1 MLRKSEL
8 EQMKNVDIQTVDKA
22 SLVDLN
28 DVVIDTSQPVEQRIK
43 SFIAQMKNPYV
54 FRIGDVAVKVNYAD
68 SGPSFNEIFESII
81 NFYRE

>member
-1 MLRKSEL
+1 MLTKSEL
-8 EQMKNVDIQTVDKA
+8 EQMKNVDIRTVDKA

-43 SFIAQMKNPYV
+43 SFIAQVKNPYV

-68 SGPSFNEIFESII
+68 SGPSFTEIFESII